1 MAKKDKSKEIK
12 VAVCIPATDYIVV
25 DFMHSLL
32 AMQGFTNDWN
42 KGQEKKGGNT
52 LDVNVFI
59 FRSSLL
65 IGSRTEL
72 VRDALKWGADWILW
86 LDSDMAFPPDT
97 LLRLLDRKL
106 PIVAANYVK
115 RGLMSTPVTT
125 DKDRRFMRTD
135 PDSTGLEE
143 ADSTGFGVLLVT
155 ADVFRKLDFPWF
167 DTVWL
172 ENNDLMGEDVFFFK
186 KVKHFLNL
194 SLMIDHDLSQ
204 VVRHIGTFE
213 YHNRLAKATIE
224 DMLAHGKEDV
234 GNSNNS

>member
-1 MAKKDKSKEIK
+1 MSEPKEIK
-12 VAVCIPATDYIVV
+12 VAICIPATDYIVV

-32 AMQGFTNDWN
+32 ALQAFVNDFN
-42 KGQEKKGGNT
+42 KGAEKKGWNT

-72 VRDALKWGADWILW
+72 VKDALKWNADWILW

-97 LLRLLDRKL
+97 LMRLIDRKL
-106 PIVAANYVK
+106 PVVGANYVK

-125 DKDRRFMRTD
+125 DKDRRFLRTD
-135 PDSTGLEE
+135 PDSTGIEI

-155 ADVFRKLDFPWF
+155 ADVYRKMEFPWF

-172 ENNDLMGEDVFFFK
+172 ENKDLMGEDVFFFK
-186 KVKHFLNL
+186 KMQHELGIEL
-194 SLMIDHDLSQ
+194 YIDHDLSQ
-204 VVRHIGTFE
+204 EVRHIGTFE

-224 DMLAHGKEDV
+224 QMLEAGKTDV
-234 GNSNNS
+234 GSSNNS